1 MMSIELKSHVVHS
14 RCWLLIT
21 ACLLPIG
28 LTSCRVT
35 PQSVVHS
42 QTAHD
47 YNRLE
52 IIYRAHLAEGVLLEA
67 SQNSSAPA
75 SQLVATH
82 ETGIVPVSAQFV
94 APTLVTESVGAGLDW
109 SLSELRVQY
118 PHPDKR
124 ENYARVTLQLQP
136 VDYGPSFERRSLR
149 AALEEGVEIRK
160 HRRDTRRARWFW
172 ERTPNTSGS
181 DGATIVE
188 FDLPRSDLDR
198 LVGELNDHG
207 FFTRDLLALEGTP
220 PERAAQLE
228 VRLDRRWTARAWSDE
243 PALEALATRVYE
255 QGRTSIADPSVLSG
269 SNKVIGLPDWL
280 DTKSLTPFARWR

>member
-1 MMSIELKSHVVHS
+1 
-14 RCWLLIT
+14 LLAT

-35 PQSVVHS
+35 PQSVAHS
-42 QTAHD
+42 QTTHD
-47 YNRLE
+47 YDRLE
-52 IIYRAHLAEGVLLEA
+52 IIYRAHLAEGFLLEA
-67 SQNSSAPA
+67 SQNSSAPV
-75 SQLVATH
+75 SPLVAVH
-82 ETGIVPVSAQFV
+82 ESGIVPVSAQIV
-94 APTLVTESVGAGLDW
+94 SPTLASESVGSGLDW
-109 SLSELRVQY
+109 SVSELRVQY

-149 AALEEGVEIRK
+149 AALEAGVEIRK

-172 ERTPNTSGS
+172 ERTPDDAGQG
-181 DGATIVE
+181 GATIVE

-198 LVGELNDHG
+198 LIGELNDHG
-207 FFTRDLLALEGTP
+207 FFTRDLLALEGVPAEGT
-220 PERAAQLE
+220 AQLE

-255 QGRTSIADPSVLSG
+255 QGRTSIANASRSHHETHPA
-269 SNKVIGLPDWL
+269 IGLPHWL
-280 DTKSLTPFARWR
+280 EAKSLTPFARWR